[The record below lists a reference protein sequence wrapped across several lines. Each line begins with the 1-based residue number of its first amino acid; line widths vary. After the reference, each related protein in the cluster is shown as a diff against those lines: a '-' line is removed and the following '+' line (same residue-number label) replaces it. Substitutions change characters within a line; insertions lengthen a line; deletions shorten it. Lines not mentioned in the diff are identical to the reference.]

1 MTGGFSLTT
10 SFVYGLGTGA
20 ELGVGAGA
28 CVDRKRTLKEFF
40 VLTNLLSW
48 EGWDG
53 ANLAKHSADRYKEA
67 DLHHKSEVN

>member
-20 ELGVGAGA
+20 ELGMGAGA

-40 VLTNLLSW
+40 VLTNLLS
-48 EGWDG
+48 
-53 ANLAKHSADRYKEA
+53 
-67 DLHHKSEVN
+67 